1 MNMDYCNVY
10 INEKSLV
17 GQCADS
23 ASVEHAIVALLD
35 CLSVFDGCDRQ
46 LVKVQKYY
54 YGGLYVAPVSYG
66 ICLQNFGNK
75 DLKRKFRLALRDA
88 ANWEDS
94 PLTQVGAVYLHK
106 GKDVSWSSMSEAY
119 ENSSSLLVNLR
130 QGGIGEPVALIEKK
144 GTDIV
149 EVSSFSNGSVVLDRV
164 IKNGWRQQTYDLNSS
179 VPPRDEESILADTRK
194 FELTEHR
201 YKGRLM
207 YRRIGTN
214 NLCYIDSKHFGGA
227 AHIEEFNEATKKPV
241 QTLKINHDSVH
252 HELTPNERQR
262 TLRFDNE

>member
-1 MNMDYCNVY
+1 MDYCNVF

-23 ASVEHAIVALLD
+23 ASVENAIKSLLD
-35 CLSVFDGCDRQ
+35 CLSVFDGCDSQ

-54 YGGLYVAPVSYG
+54 FGGLYVAPVSYG
-66 ICLQNFGNK
+66 VNLQNLGNK

-88 ANWEDS
+88 VNWEDL
-94 PLTQVGAVYLHK
+94 PLTQVGAVYLYK

-119 ENSSSLLVNLR
+119 ENAFPLLVNLR
-130 QGGIGEPVALIEKK
+130 QGDIDEPVALIEKK
-144 GTDIV
+144 RVGNV
-149 EVSSFSNGSVVLDRV
+149 EVSSFSDSSTVIDKV
-164 IKNGWRQQTYDLNSS
+164 IKNGWRQRMYNLSS
-179 VPPRDEESILADTRK
+179 CMSPRDEESILAVSVK
-194 FELTEHR
+194 FEPTEHR
-201 YKGRLM
+201 CNGRVM

-214 NLCYIDSKHFGGA
+214 HLCYIDSKHFGGA

-241 QTLKINHDSVH
+241 QTLNINDDSVH
-252 HELTPNERQR
+252 HELTPNEKRR